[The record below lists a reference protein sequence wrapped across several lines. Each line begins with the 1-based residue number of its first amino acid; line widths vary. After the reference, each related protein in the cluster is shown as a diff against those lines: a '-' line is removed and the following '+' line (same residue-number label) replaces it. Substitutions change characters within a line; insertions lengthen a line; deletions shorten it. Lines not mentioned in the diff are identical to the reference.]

1 MAAGLP
7 NVNKY
12 KRYVTIPNILIA
24 SGVGLAAIL
33 AYKYMQD
40 GTFSLFPSAEQ
51 LPIATPPT
59 GPMEDGKAAKVVFQ
73 LNPSVVRP
81 GSSIHL
87 SGYFADWKNQR
98 VTVAQGYWY
107 VFNDQGFHGREL
119 VNSGSLGDNVSD
131 FGTLIEVPNT
141 YGNGTYSVVIADE
154 PLNDAQIGAQNY
166 GFGKGGI
173 QARPRAAND
182 PISIPGKYDLS
193 GIGG

>member
-1 MAAGLP
+1 MALP
-7 NVNKY
+7 RSVNKY
-12 KRYVTIPNILIA
+12 KKYVTVPNILLA
-24 SGVGLAAIL
+24 SGGIVAAIL
-33 AYKYMQD
+33 AYKFIN
-40 GTFSLFPSAEQ
+40 GESFNLFPPPAAVAEP
-51 LPIATPPT
+51 PISPDS
-59 GPMEDGKAAKVVFQ
+59 MVDGKAAKVVFQ

-131 FGTLIEVPNT
+131 FGTLIEVPRT
-141 YGNGTYSVVIADE
+141 YGNGTYSVVISDE

-173 QARPRAAND
+173 QARPRAPND
-182 PISIPGKYDLS
+182 PISIPGKYDMS
-193 GIGG
+193 GIGA